1 MLLVLALDLPSW
13 SAFEAL
19 LATLADVTFFAIL
32 EVFPSF
38 SGGLVSAI
46 PRTHYTL
53 VWLLN
58 AAQEKWLSLTT
69 DRHLQAK
76 DSPVFRIDPISV
88 FVGDPSSYLRLF
100 HAQPS
105 HNHIIILLFIC
116 IYHNP
121 IIAKIMVIFQTTKH
135 CFYAVIKS
143 FQQYYIEN
151 EREKILSISVN

>member
-88 FVGDPSSYLRLF
+88 FVGDPSS
-100 HAQPS
+100 
-105 HNHIIILLFIC
+105 
-116 IYHNP
+116 
-121 IIAKIMVIFQTTKH
+121 
-135 CFYAVIKS
+135 
-143 FQQYYIEN
+143 EN
-151 EREKILSISVN
+151 EPISRSRISVGFHDVSSIY